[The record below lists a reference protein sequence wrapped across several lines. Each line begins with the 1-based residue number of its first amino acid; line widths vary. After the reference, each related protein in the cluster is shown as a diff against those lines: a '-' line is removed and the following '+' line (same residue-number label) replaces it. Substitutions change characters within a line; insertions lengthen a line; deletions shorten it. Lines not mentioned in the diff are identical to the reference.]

1 MNGTKRL
8 PMPIG
13 INRGLTMPGP
23 CESCGKK
30 APRFQFY
37 NEYAEPE
44 IAYKLCPRCMNKAMI
59 SMRVFFQTPAGAEA
73 IKRRL
78 LEYADGV

>member
-1 MNGTKRL
+1 MNGTKGL
-8 PMPIG
+8 PLPVG

-23 CESCGKK
+23 CESCGKVS
-30 APRFQFY
+30 PRFQFY

-78 LEYADGV
+78 LEYAGGV